1 MKDTLA
7 TKRALVIGAGLSG
20 LVAAKE
26 LLDVGITDI
35 TIVEKDPDLGGV
47 WRKYCWKSATLTS
60 SKWMTEF
67 GSFPIPSEYPD
78 FLKPEQMMDYLRSFV
93 THFGLEDRMRFGV
106 EVKEIALNSDGT
118 YEVTTNQD
126 IESKY
131 DFVIISTGLHGKPS
145 IRSVPGLENFKG
157 TVMHGNSYSEPEQFK
172 GKRVL
177 CMGLGESGVGIN
189 SEISSVA
196 DRTVVSAG
204 AYVGAIR
211 VFPYSSKPF
220 DQIQFWP
227 IGRFMKDYQEVLT
240 VQLSW
245 ITRLPEP
252 LRSFYKNFHPILRA
266 FPNEWVPKAYIPDY
280 WAAKY
285 WPKPNSTFGDMSGNL
300 TRPGSPPDDILY
312 LVKTGQIIP
321 KGRVKELDENG
332 ATFVDGTRE
341 EIDIVVANTGYKAPV
356 AAMKFPNDWEY
367 CHKTLYKGCFH
378 PDMPNLAFVGLV
390 RPTIGSIPAMAEMQ
404 ARLVAQ
410 QFSGQFE
417 LPEKEALR
425 ALIKKEAD
433 AHARQSPQM
442 NDRWPHIY
450 FFDQW
455 MEEMAELI
463 GCQPKL
469 SDHLGSWKKM
479 QAYWFGA
486 PMPLRFRQYGP
497 GSVADGCERYI
508 DRVDKLYGKPPM
520 SYVQL
525 YITSMVF
532 YPHLLALAIGAICFF
547 AIHLSAAVSIGL
559 AAVFWI
565 AYMTSDVFRFLLSLP
580 TQVITQQWLE
590 DMLPWSNADLK
601 SMSLLLS
608 DGEKID
614 YNNPPVFESDVV
626 AKT

>member
-1 MKDTLA
+1 MNKMIEG
-7 TKRALVIGAGLSG
+7 KRALVVGAGISG
-20 LVAAKE
+20 LVSAKE
-26 LLDVGITDI
+26 LLDVGIKDI
-35 TIVEKDPDLGGV
+35 TIVEKEPDLGGV

-67 GSFPIPSEYPD
+67 GSYPIPSEYPD
-78 FLKPEQMMDYLRSFV
+78 FLKPEQMMDYLRSF
-93 THFGLEDRMRFGV
+93 TKHFGLEERMRFGV
-106 EVKEIALNSDGT
+106 EVKEIALQADGT
-118 YEVTTNQD
+118 YQVTTNQETD
-126 IESKY
+126 STY
-131 DFVIISTGLHGKPS
+131 DFVVISTGLHGKPS

-157 TVMHGNSYSEPEQFK
+157 KVMHGHSYKEPSEFK

-196 DRTVVSAG
+196 AKTIVSAG

-252 LRSFYKNFHPILRA
+252 LRSFFKNFHPILRA
-266 FPNEWVPKAYIPDY
+266 FPNEWVPKAYIPNY

-285 WPKPNSTFGDMSGNL
+285 WPKPNSNFGDVSGNL
-300 TRPGSPPDDILY
+300 TRPQAPPDDILY
-312 LVKTGQIIP
+312 LVKTGKITP
-321 KGRVKELDENG
+321 KGRVKEFDENSVY
-332 ATFVDGTRE
+332 FCDGSSE
-341 EIDIVVANTGYKAPV
+341 EIDVVVANTGYQAPV
-356 AAMKFPNDWEY
+356 SFIKFPNNWQY
-367 CHKTLYKGCFH
+367 FHKELYKGSFH

-410 QFSGQFE
+410 VFSGEFI
-417 LPEKEALR
+417 LPEKEVLR
-425 ALIKKEAD
+425 TLIKKEAD
-433 AHARQSPQM
+433 NHARQSPEM

-455 MEEMAELI
+455 MEDMAELI

-469 SDHLGSWKKM
+469 SQHLGSWKKL
-479 QAYWFGA
+479 QAYFFGA

-497 GSVADGCERYI
+497 GAVEDGCERYI
-508 DRVDKLYGKPPM
+508 ERVDKLYGQPPM

-525 YITSMVF
+525 YIIGMVF
-532 YPHLLALAIGAICFF
+532 YPHILSILLGAIFF
-547 AIHLSAAVSIGL
+547 WGLDWSAPLSVGL
-559 AAVFWI
+559 AGLFWV

-590 DMLPWSNADLK
+590 DMLPWANTDLK
-601 SMSLLLS
+601 SMSPLLS
-608 DGEKID
+608 AGENID
-614 YNNPPVFESDVV
+614 YNNPPVFERDVI